1 MNFDVEIPEDL
12 NAIPNSKVKI
22 RVHKQNQEKKQI

>member
-12 NAIPNSKVKI
+12 NAIPNSKVKT
-22 RVHKQNQEKKQI
+22 RVHKSKSKEKQI